1 MKDTN
6 QTNDNNIK
14 NSDARGKSPLVITV
28 FISITVMLITTVIS
42 SLFYVN
48 TTKKITDESNQS
60 GNVSY
65 EQYYSLI
72 CENNEFN
79 R

>member
-14 NSDARGKSPLVITV
+14 NSYARGKSHLVITV

-60 GNVSY
+60 
-65 EQYYSLI
+65 
-72 CENNEFN
+72 
-79 R
+79 